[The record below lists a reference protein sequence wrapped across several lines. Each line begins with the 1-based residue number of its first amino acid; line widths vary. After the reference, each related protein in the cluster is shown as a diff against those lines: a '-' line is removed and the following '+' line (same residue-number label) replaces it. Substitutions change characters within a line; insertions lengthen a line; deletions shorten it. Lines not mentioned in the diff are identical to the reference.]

1 MRGIALF
8 SLGFLG
14 LLAAQEQATAAPSQ
28 LYGKSVV
35 VSWSEERLQKVNG
48 ESSPRSVT
56 RFGQFSVYISSTGKP
71 FSRMSYS
78 FAGRNSA
85 RSGNRD
91 SVGGEGRGNRNVS
104 FSGNTMNVV
113 MTMGG
118 GARLLAQI
126 RQGIVLAE
134 NSDDRAT
141 LAGLRDEGRR
151 NAGDIARDAE
161 ALALE
166 KRDLLF
172 GRAVLL
178 EGEFRHS
185 PDPVAE
191 GDVVGAAL
199 VHVTRD
205 HVEAKAVV
213 LHVGPSV
220 E

>member
-14 LLAAQEQATAAPSQ
+14 LLAAQGPAIAAPSQ

-118 GARLLAQI
+118 GARNVMVNFDGGSCNARVIMGKESGSSSI
-126 RQGIVLAE
+126 RAKSIV
-134 NSDDRAT
+134 T
-141 LAGLRDEGRR
+141 G
-151 NAGDIARDAE
+151 GDIEILSVKTGDASC
-161 ALALE
+161 
-166 KRDLLF
+166 RVQDGNVF
-172 GRAVLL
+172 G
-178 EGEFRHS
+178 E
-185 PDPVAE
+185 
-191 GDVVGAAL
+191 
-199 VHVTRD
+199 
-205 HVEAKAVV
+205 
-213 LHVGPSV
+213 
-220 E
+220 